1 MIAADR
7 LAVFLVTAFVLVAVP
22 GPSVLFVV
30 SRSLA
35 QGRTAGLATV
45 AGNAIGVYVQVIAV
59 ALGVGAVV
67 ERSIAVFTVIKLAG
81 ACYLGYLGVQAI
93 RHRRGLGEVLQATTE
108 ARSVRR
114 LVRDAFVVGVSNPKA
129 VVIFVAVLP
138 QFVDRSAGN
147 VPGQLLL
154 LGAIFFAIA
163 LVSDG
168 AWALAAGTARGW
180 LTSSPRRLEF
190 IGGASGVAMIGIGIR
205 LALTG
210 RKD

>member
-7 LAVFLVTAFVLVAVP
+7 LAAFLVTAFVLVAVP